1 MANSGNEHGNSGN
14 GHGTGNG
21 WQPPARETGTGS
33 AEEERRIEDWARH
46 DAYEAYQAIQRR
58 DLWIPPDGDLWPLAV
73 DATHAYLD
81 RLRQESQAIPRWTRT
96 TGAPLQTMRDYWQW
110 IGDRYSEAFHT
121 ALSYHCSMYTRTE
134 GKVIPT
140 LPPVTPALVTA
151 QPAHRGPSR
160 TNQRRVREA

>member
-73 DATHAYLD
+73 EATYAYHP
-81 RLRQESQAIPRWTRT
+81 RAGSRAAGWPRW
-96 TGAPLQTMRDYWQW
+96 
-110 IGDRYSEAFHT
+110 
-121 ALSYHCSMYTRTE
+121 
-134 GKVIPT
+134 
-140 LPPVTPALVTA
+140 LPNYA
-151 QPAHRGPSR
+151 
-160 TNQRRVREA
+160 RRP